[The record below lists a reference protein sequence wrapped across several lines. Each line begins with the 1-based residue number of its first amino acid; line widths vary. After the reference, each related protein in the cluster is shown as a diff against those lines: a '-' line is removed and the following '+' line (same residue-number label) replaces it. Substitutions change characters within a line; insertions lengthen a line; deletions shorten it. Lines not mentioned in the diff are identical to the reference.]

1 MNHEKD
7 RLLEGL
13 YLCAGAGGSGDGPG
27 RHGHGGLQVQ
37 EVGSFVGAPNLGS
50 RTLAKEKE
58 AHGIPKSALLVATE
72 DVIEKR
78 AMDFE
83 TFLKYSEVVSDDE
96 AEDGVEG

>member
-1 MNHEKD
+1 MKFTRTIKSTRYIFGESKRVNGKIE
-7 RLLEGL
+7 
-13 YLCAGAGGSGDGPG
+13 
-27 RHGHGGLQVQ
+27 VQ

-58 AHGIPKSALLVATE
+58 AHGISKSALLVATE
-72 DVIEKR
+72 EVIEKR

-96 AEDGVEG
+96 SEDGAEG

>member
-1 MNHEKD
+1 MKFTRTIKSTRYIFGVSNRVNGKIE
-7 RLLEGL
+7 
-13 YLCAGAGGSGDGPG
+13 
-27 RHGHGGLQVQ
+27 VQ

-72 DVIEKR
+72 EVIEKR

-96 AEDGVEG
+96 QEDGAEG

>member
-1 MNHEKD
+1 MKFTRTIKSTRYIFGDSNRVNGKI
-7 RLLEGL
+7 EG
-13 YLCAGAGGSGDGPG
+13 
-27 RHGHGGLQVQ
+27 Q

-72 DVIEKR
+72 EVIEKR

-96 AEDGVEG
+96 QEDGAEG

>member
-1 MNHEKD
+1 MKFTRTIKSNRYIFGVSNRVNGKIE
-7 RLLEGL
+7 
-13 YLCAGAGGSGDGPG
+13 
-27 RHGHGGLQVQ
+27 VQ

-72 DVIEKR
+72 EVIEKR

-96 AEDGVEG
+96 QEDGAEG

>member
-1 MNHEKD
+1 MKFTRTIKSTRYIFGESKRVNGKIEI
-7 RLLEGL
+7 
-13 YLCAGAGGSGDGPG
+13 
-27 RHGHGGLQVQ
+27 Q
-37 EVGSFVGAPNLGS
+37 EIGSFVGVPNLGS
-50 RTLAKEKE
+50 RNLAKEKE

-96 AEDGVEG
+96 LEDGVEG

>member
-1 MNHEKD
+1 MKFTRTIKSTRYIFGESNRVNGKIE
-7 RLLEGL
+7 
-13 YLCAGAGGSGDGPG
+13 
-27 RHGHGGLQVQ
+27 VQ

-72 DVIEKR
+72 EVIEKR

-96 AEDGVEG
+96 QEDGAEG

>member
-1 MNHEKD
+1 MKFTRTIKSTRYIFGESK
-7 RLLEGL
+7 RV
-13 YLCAGAGGSGDGPG
+13 SGKIE
-27 RHGHGGLQVQ
+27 VQ
-37 EVGSFVGAPNLGS
+37 ELGSFVGAPNLGS

-58 AHGIPKSALLVATE
+58 AHGIPKSAFLVATE

>member
-1 MNHEKD
+1 MKFT
-7 RLLEGL
+7 RTIKSTR
-13 YLCAGAGGSGDGPG
+13 YIFGDSNRANGKIE
-27 RHGHGGLQVQ
+27 VQ

-72 DVIEKR
+72 EVIEKR

-96 AEDGVEG
+96 QEDGAEG

>member
-1 MNHEKD
+1 MKFTRTIKSTRYIFGESKRVNGKIE
-7 RLLEGL
+7 
-13 YLCAGAGGSGDGPG
+13 
-27 RHGHGGLQVQ
+27 VQ
-37 EVGSFVGAPNLGS
+37 EVGSFVGAPNSGS

-72 DVIEKR
+72 EVIEKR

-96 AEDGVEG
+96 SEDGAEG